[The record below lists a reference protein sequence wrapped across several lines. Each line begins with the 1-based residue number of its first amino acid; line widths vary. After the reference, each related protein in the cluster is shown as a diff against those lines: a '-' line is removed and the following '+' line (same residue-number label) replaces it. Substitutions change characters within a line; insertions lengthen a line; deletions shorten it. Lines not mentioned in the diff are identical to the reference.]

1 MGPVFWLSLR
11 QLTGRWRLV
20 LIFLLAA
27 LPVGL
32 AIIVSFTVS
41 DDATFEE
48 DFIDILLDGMLVA
61 GILPIVTM
69 ALSTAVFGN
78 ELEDRTLSYLV
89 LRPISRWQIAMPKL
103 LASIAISGPLL
114 IASGVAAALLGFDG
128 SLQAA
133 IAVGTAIL
141 VGVAAYA
148 AIFTWLGLLSNRA
161 LAFALIYVLLW
172 EGVIGSFIQGVDYLS
187 VRGYTLAIM
196 YGINET
202 GFESLGSRVIEFP
215 AGIVGAVAVT
225 VVFLFLLVRR
235 LRRMDVP

>member
-20 LIFLLAA
+20 LIFFLAA

-32 AIIVSFTVS
+32 AVIVSLTVS
-41 DDATFEE
+41 DDESFHE

-69 ALSTAVFGN
+69 ALSTAAFGN
-78 ELEDRTLSYLV
+78 ELEDRTLSYLI
-89 LRPISRWQIAMPKL
+89 LNPISRWRIAMPKL

-133 IAVGTAIL
+133 LAVGVAIIA
-141 VGVAAYA
+141 GVAAYA
-148 AIFTWLGLLSNRA
+148 AIFTWLGLITNRA
-161 LAFALIYVLLW
+161 LAFALVYVLLW
-172 EGVIGSFIQGVDYLS
+172 EGVISSYIHGVDYLS

-202 GFESLGSRVIEFP
+202 GFDALESRVIEFP

-225 VVFLFLLVRR
+225 VVFLLLLVRR

>member
-1 MGPVFWLSLR
+1 MFGQSLR
-11 QLTGRWRLV
+11 QLTGRWRLA

-32 AIIVSFTVS
+32 AVIVFFAASDADDFDESF
-41 DDATFEE
+41 
-48 DFIDILLDGMLVA
+48 INILLDGLLVG

-69 ALSTAVFGN
+69 ALSTAAFGN
-78 ELEDRTLSYLV
+78 ELEDRTLSYLM
-89 LRPISRWQIAMPKL
+89 LKPISRWRIALPKV

-128 SLQAA
+128 DLRAA
-133 IAVGTAIL
+133 LAVGLAIL
-141 VGVAAYA
+141 AGVAAYA
-148 AIFTWLGLLSNRA
+148 ALFTWLGLLTNRA
-161 LAFALIYVLLW
+161 IAFALIYVLLW
-172 EGVIGSFIQGVDYLS
+172 EGVIGSFLQGVNYLS

-202 GFESLGSRVIEFP
+202 GFEELSSRVIEFP

-225 VVFLFLLVRR
+225 VVFLLLVVRR
-235 LRRMDVP
+235 LKRMDVP

>member
-1 MGPVFWLSLR
+1 MGPVFSQSLR
-11 QLTGRWRLV
+11 QLTGRWRLA

-32 AIIVSFTVS
+32 AVIVSLTVS
-41 DDATFEE
+41 DDASFEE

-61 GILPIVTM
+61 AILPIVTM
-69 ALSTAVFGN
+69 ALSTAAFGN

-89 LRPISRWQIAMPKL
+89 LKPISRWRIAMPKF

-114 IASGVAAALLGFDG
+114 IASGVTAVLLGFDG
-128 SLQAA
+128 DLRAA
-133 IAVGTAIL
+133 LA
-141 VGVAAYA
+141 VGVAIFAGVVAYA
-148 AIFTWLGLLSNRA
+148 AIFTWFGLITSRA

-172 EGVIGSFIQGVDYLS
+172 EGVISSFIHGVDYLS

-196 YGINET
+196 YGINEG
-202 GFESLGSRVIEFP
+202 GFETLGSRVIEFP
-215 AGIVGAVAVT
+215 AGIVGAAAVT
-225 VVFLFLLVRR
+225 VVFLLLLVRR

>member
-11 QLTGRWRLV
+11 QLTGRWRLA
-20 LIFLLAA
+20 LIFFLAA

-32 AIIVSFTVS
+32 AAIVSLTVS
-41 DDATFEE
+41 DDESFQE

-69 ALSTAVFGN
+69 ALSTAAFGN

-89 LRPISRWQIAMPKL
+89 LNPISRWRIAMPKL

-133 IAVGTAIL
+133 LAVGVAIIA
-141 VGVAAYA
+141 GVAAYA
-148 AIFTWLGLLSNRA
+148 AIFTWLGLITNRA

-172 EGVIGSFIQGVDYLS
+172 EGVISSYIHGVDYLS

-202 GFESLGSRVIEFP
+202 GFEALGSRVIEFP
-215 AGIVGAVAVT
+215 AGIVGAAAVT
-225 VVFLFLLVRR
+225 VVFLLLLVRR

>member
-32 AIIVSFTVS
+32 AVIFFFVTS
-41 DDATFEE
+41 DDESFDEN
-48 DFIDILLDGMLVA
+48 FINILLDGMLVA

-69 ALSTAVFGN
+69 ALSTATFGN

-89 LRPISRWQIAMPKL
+89 LNPIPRWRIAMPKV

-128 SLQAA
+128 SLRAA
-133 IAVGTAIL
+133 VAVGTATL
-141 VGVAAYA
+141 AGVAAYA
-148 AIFTWLGLLSNRA
+148 AVFTWLGLLTNRA
-161 LAFALIYVLLW
+161 IAFALIYVLLW
-172 EGVIGSFIQGVDYLS
+172 EGVIGSYLQGVDYLS

-202 GFESLGSRVIEFP
+202 GFEALGSRVIEFP
-215 AGIVGAVAVT
+215 AGIVGAVVVT
-225 VVFLFLLVRR
+225 VVFLLLVVRR

>member
-1 MGPVFWLSLR
+1 MRPVFWQSLR
-11 QLTGRWRLV
+11 QLTGRWRLA

-32 AIIVSFTVS
+32 AVIVFLAARDA
-41 DDATFEE
+41 DDFDEI
-48 DFIDILLDGMLVA
+48 FINILLDGMLVA

-69 ALSTAVFGN
+69 ALSTAAFGN

-89 LRPISRWQIAMPKL
+89 LKPVSRWWIALPKV

-128 SLQAA
+128 SLRAA
-133 IAVGTAIL
+133 LAVGMAIL
-141 VGVAAYA
+141 AGVAAYA
-148 AIFTWLGLLSNRA
+148 AIFTWLGLLTNRA
-161 LAFALIYVLLW
+161 IAFALIYVLLW
-172 EGVIGSFIQGVDYLS
+172 EGVIGSYIQGVDYLS

-196 YGINET
+196 YGINEA
-202 GFESLGSRVIEFP
+202 GFEELSSRVIEFP

-225 VVFLFLLVRR
+225 VVFLSLVVRR

>member
-1 MGPVFWLSLR
+1 MGPVFWQSLR
-11 QLTGRWRLV
+11 QLTGRWRLA

-32 AIIVSFTVS
+32 AVIVFFTVR
-41 DDATFEE
+41 DDESFKE
-48 DFIDILLDGMLVA
+48 DFINILLDGMLIA
-61 GILPIVTM
+61 AILPIVTM
-69 ALSTAVFGN
+69 ALSTAAFGN

-89 LRPISRWQIAMPKL
+89 LKPISRWKIAMPKV

-128 SLQAA
+128 SLRAA
-133 IAVGTAIL
+133 LAVGVATLA
-141 VGVAAYA
+141 GVAAYA
-148 AIFTWLGLLSNRA
+148 AVFTWLGLLTNRA
-161 LAFALIYVLLW
+161 IAFALIYVLLW
-172 EGVIGSFIQGVDYLS
+172 EGVIGSYLQGVDYLS

-215 AGIVGAVAVT
+215 AGIVGAVGVT
-225 VVFLFLLVRR
+225 VVFLLLVVRR
-235 LRRMDVP
+235 LRRMEVP

>member
-11 QLTGRWRLV
+11 QLTGRWRLS

-32 AIIVSFTVS
+32 AVIVFFTAGDDESF
-41 DDATFEE
+41 DENFL
-48 DFIDILLDGMLVA
+48 DILLDGMLVA

-69 ALSTAVFGN
+69 ALSTAAFGN
-78 ELEDRTLSYLV
+78 EMEDRTLSYLV
-89 LRPISRWQIAMPKL
+89 LNAIPRWRIAMPKL

-128 SLQAA
+128 SLRAA
-133 IAVGTAIL
+133 LAVGVAM
-141 VGVAAYA
+141 VAGVAAYA
-148 AIFTWLGLLSNRA
+148 AIFTWLGLVTNRA
-161 LAFALIYVLLW
+161 LALALIYVLLW
-172 EGVIGSFIQGVDYLS
+172 EGVISSFIHGVDYLS

-196 YGINET
+196 YGINEA
-202 GFESLGSRVIEFP
+202 GFEELGSRVIEFP

-225 VVFLFLLVRR
+225 SVFMFLVVRH